1 MISPLIRTRGVRLA
15 FFAFTFLFSVCLGAS
30 PYHLVLEAR
39 PAAAFPWLAK
49 FGAVDLHIYEG
60 GVRAETLWLNGFSP
74 NGSESITVENRI
86 ARLCGD
92 VPIAKI
98 AAILA
103 RLGTA
108 GESGIAAPES
118 HTIMAGTVG
127 GLNATRH
134 RLSYGPKAYIDYWT
148 TSAVPANRQFRKIV
162 DELVAAISPATAA
175 AARKIPGTPV
185 YVELNFRRFKK
196 VALVRMKK
204 LSRTNDDQAKALR
217 VGSFY
222 LKAPFADAIWRK

>member
-1 MISPLIRTRGVRLA
+1 MIQTLESGRPARAA
-15 FFAFTFLFSVCLGAS
+15 FFFLAVLAAFPAFAA
-30 PYHLVLEAR
+30 YHLQLEAR

-49 FGAVDLHIYEG
+49 FGTVDVHVYPG

-86 ARLCGD
+86 ARLYGD

-98 AAILA
+98 AGILA
-103 RLGTA
+103 RIGTA
-108 GESGIAAPES
+108 GEDAIAAPES
-118 HTIMAGTVG
+118 HTILAGKVG
-127 GLNATRH
+127 GLDATRH
-134 RLSYGPKAYIDYWT
+134 RLSYGPNAYIDYWT
-148 TSAVPANRQFRKIV
+148 TGAVPANPQFRRIV

-175 AARKIPGTPV
+175 AARKISGTPI

-204 LSRTNDDQAKALR
+204 LSRTSDGEHDALH

-222 LKAPFADAIWRK
+222 LKAPFADAIWGE